1 MPRHSG
7 YSFHL
12 DWCSL
17 TGWYKLIHAIW
28 FYNEWWRQGTQFS
41 CFGESSYT
49 VKTYQ
54 SAVAC
59 FDEIQ
64 KAVCKWY
71 WLYYCGSSTLYKTIS
86 LFWCV
91 LLPIPR
97 FIELVSI
104 LCALRLERGG
114 KSCRGVLTLFGKMPG
129 TKFSNSSRGSACCTL
144 SFFTSFFSQKHFFLN
159 YLLLGSHWQ
168 QLLLCACPLSTRSLQ
183 TKQCTNVSIT
193 PLQQWGFSAMFTFQL
208 DYTKR

>member
-1 MPRHSG
+1 MQLDLPTS
-7 YSFHL
+7 YLTKNMTSYVIAKAFWILISFRLTFL
-12 DWCSL
+12 DRLKQMSTYTECLS
-17 TGWYKLIHAIW
+17 
-28 FYNEWWRQGTQFS
+28 EWS
-41 CFGESSYT
+41 HI

-64 KAVCKWY
+64 KVVCKWY

-144 SFFTSFFSQKHFFLN
+144 SFFNSFVSPFF
-159 YLLLGSHWQ
+159 
-168 QLLLCACPLSTRSLQ
+168 
-183 TKQCTNVSIT
+183 
-193 PLQQWGFSAMFTFQL
+193 FF
-208 DYTKR
+208 